1 MTTLYLLPFFL
12 ALALAVLFTG
22 ICIWVGRRV
31 AFPKQRTEK
40 RHNYSRGVSRL
51 GGVAIIAAF
60 LATLFLDPHLVISS
74 QLWGIIIASLLILAI
89 GFFDD
94 IREIDWRTQLFF
106 HIAIGA
112 LVFIMGIRVDYITN
126 PFGGLLFLT
135 IGTSLLP
142 SIFFVIGWI
151 VLMMNVMNWSDGVD
165 GVSGSI
171 ATIGALTIF
180 GLTLS
185 PEVNQPPVGIIA
197 MAFAGAVLGFLF
209 FNFHPARIVAGT
221 SGSLFMGFTLGALA
235 IFAGAKIAT
244 ALLVMA
250 LPIADA
256 LWVLWERFRSG
267 ESLTAPD
274 QRHLHYRLLAL
285 GWSQRRVAIFLA
297 SFTALIGIVALNTR
311 TIGKMVTLVLVGII
325 IFSMF
330 AIVKKRIAIQR
341 DAT

>member
-1 MTTLYLLPFFL
+1 MTILYLSPFFL
-12 ALALAVLFTG
+12 ALGLSLLCTG
-22 ICIWVGRRV
+22 MCIWISRHVS
-31 AFPKQRTEK
+31 FPKRRTEK
-40 RHNYSRGVSRL
+40 RHIHPQNVSRL

-60 LATLFLDPHLVISS
+60 LVTVFLDPHLVISS
-74 QLWGIIIASLLILAI
+74 QLWGIVVASALILAV
-89 GFFDD
+89 GLLDD
-94 IREIDWRTQLFF
+94 LREIDWRTQLFF
-106 HIAIGA
+106 HIAVGA
-112 LVFIMGIRVDYITN
+112 IIFIMGIRVEYITN

-142 SIFFVIGWI
+142 GILFVIGWI

-197 MAFAGAVLGFLF
+197 MAFAGAVLGFLL
-209 FNFHPARIVAGT
+209 FNFYPARIVAGT
-221 SGSLFMGFTLGALA
+221 SGSLFMGFMLGALA

-244 ALLVMA
+244 ALLIMA
-250 LPIADA
+250 IPITDA

-285 GWSQRRVAIFLA
+285 GWSQRQVAVFLA
-297 SFTALIGIVALNTR
+297 SFTTLIGAVALNTR
-311 TIGKMVTLVLVGII
+311 TIGKAITLILVGII
-325 IFSMF
+325 IFGML
-330 AIVKKRIAIQR
+330 ALVKKKIKVKMQ
-341 DAT
+341 